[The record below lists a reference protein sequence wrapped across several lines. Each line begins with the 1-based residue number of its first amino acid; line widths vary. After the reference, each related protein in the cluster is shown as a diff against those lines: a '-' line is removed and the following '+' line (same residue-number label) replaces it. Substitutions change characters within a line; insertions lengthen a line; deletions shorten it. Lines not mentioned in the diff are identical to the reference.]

1 MVPQIVPRVVLER
14 NAFLDRSSVFNVIPN
29 HISSPIQLQAL
40 ALLLVGHPDQGLV
53 QFLIQ
58 GFIHGFDIGFVGTFT
73 ATYPRNLL
81 SARNEVQGVSR
92 AIQTELRRGHTAGP
106 FSVSPFEFFHC
117 SPLGAVPK
125 SDSSFRLILDL
136 SSPRG
141 QSINEGISQEK
152 FSVVYSRFDD
162 AVDIVRELGAKC
174 FMGKLDVKHAFRLC
188 PVRPEDFPLLGF
200 SWQGQYY
207 FELRLP
213 FGSRSSPFI
222 FNSLAAAVCF
232 IFVVVFGVHH
242 VIHYLD
248 DYFVANSDQPSC
260 SRDMDTIIHVF
271 ATLGIPV
278 ALDKLI
284 GPLKCI
290 TYLGIEI
297 DAMAGIVRLPESKLP
312 ELQLLLSSW
321 LLRSNCTK
329 RELLSLIGKLSFAA
343 KVVKPGRLFLRRLID
358 LSTTVSRLGHHIHLN
373 KEAKAD
379 LTWWHEFLIP
389 WNGVA
394 IIHESLCVATELE
407 LATDACL
414 NIGCGGTFGNHWF
427 HDTWP
432 QAFKDLLIAPKELF
446 AILAAVYL
454 WKDDLS
460 NKQIILHTDNMAC
473 YQVWRFGVAKDPNM
487 MRFMR
492 PLFSLCASH
501 NINLLLHHIPG
512 HDNVLADLLSR
523 SLIQKFR
530 EAHPLA
536 DLHPTPIPPVV
547 WTF

>member
-1 MVPQIVPRVVLER
+1 MQQYSVPPEILEH
-14 NAFLDRSSVFNVIPN
+14 NALLNRSGVFHFIPN
-29 HISSPIQLQAL
+29 HISSPIQLKVL
-40 ALLLVGHPDQGLV
+40 SSLLGGHPDVGLV
-53 QFLIQ
+53 RFLIQ
-58 GFIHGFDIGFVGTFT
+58 GFIHGFDIGFEGS
-73 ATYPRNLL
+73 YSSSCPQNLL
-81 SARNEVQGVSR
+81 SARREMNGVSK
-92 AIQTELRRGHTAGP
+92 AIQTELHRGHTSGP
-106 FSVSPFEFFHC
+106 FNSPPFEIFHC

-125 SDSSFRLILDL
+125 SDGSFRLILDL

-141 QSINEGISQEK
+141 QAINEGISQERY
-152 FSVVYSRFDD
+152 SVVYSSFDD
-162 AVDIVRELGAKC
+162 AVVIVRELGVSC
-174 FMGKLDVKHAFRLC
+174 FMGKIDVKHAFRLC
-188 PVRPEDFPLLGF
+188 PVRPEDYPLLGF
-200 SWQGQYY
+200 TWQGQYF

-222 FNSLAAAVCF
+222 FNSLADAICF
-232 IFVVVFGVHH
+232 ILVVVFGLLY
-242 VIHYLD
+242 VIHYLN
-248 DYFVANSDQPSC
+248 DYFVANSDQSSC
-260 SRDMDTIIHVF
+260 SHDIDSIIHVF
-271 ATLGIPV
+271 NMLGVPV
-278 ALDKLI
+278 ALDKLV
-284 GPLKCI
+284 GPLQCI

-297 DAMAGIVRLPESKLP
+297 DARAGSIRLPQPKLL
-312 ELQLLLSSW
+312 ELQSLISAW
-321 LLRSNCTK
+321 LKRPSCTK

-358 LSTTVSRLGHHIHLN
+358 LSTTVSRLSHHIHLN

-379 LTWWHEFLIP
+379 LLWWQEFLIS
-389 WNGVA
+389 WNGVS
-394 IIHESLCVATELE
+394 IIHDRPLVASELV

-427 HDTWP
+427 HGTWP
-432 QAFKDLLIAPKELF
+432 QAFKDLVIAPKELF
-446 AILAAVYL
+446 AILVAVYL

-512 HDNVLADLLSR
+512 HSNVLADLLSR

-536 DLHPTPIPPVV
+536 DLHPTPIPPAV